1 MTDLHFNNSRGCT
14 TQRKLNKLY
23 FLTFLSSQYLPS
35 LLSLPYKLIIL
46 RVNQFLVNINSNKL
60 FMGKTILRHKI

>member
-1 MTDLHFNNSRGCT
+1 M

-46 RVNQFLVNINSNKL
+46 RVNQFLVNSNKL